1 MRKTGRSQFQTCHFR
16 GRRPNAAPAPLLF
29 SASLTVEAAIVLPLF
44 LFFCTNVLWLFE
56 MVRFQSSMLLALH
69 DAGQETASYAFLAE
83 EAAGALTGE
92 EGDLSLPT
100 GAAGGA
106 LFSEGFVRNA
116 VAPKLQAVHAV
127 AGGTGGI
134 SYLQSEYDLARGTV
148 LLAADYQFRPF
159 VPLIAPSRISAQ
171 TVVYCH
177 LWTGYERAPEGI
189 GDAKDAVVYVTPTG
203 EVYHRDRNCTYLAP
217 SVQQISASRLGEAR
231 NSGGGRY
238 YPCEVCHPTRSGILF
253 VTRTGNRYHCRM
265 DCPSLKRTANAV
277 TLSWALEHG
286 YRACSKCGGG

>member
-1 MRKTGRSQFQTCHFR
+1 M
-16 GRRPNAAPAPLLF
+16 F

-69 DAGQETASYAFLAE
+69 DAGQETAAYAFLAE
-83 EAAGALTGE
+83 AAKDLSVGE
-92 EGDLSLPT
+92 ENLSFPV

-106 LFSEGFVRNA
+106 LFSEGFVRNE
-116 VAPKLQAVHAV
+116 VAPKLQAAHTV
-127 AGGTGGI
+127 AGGVGGI
-134 SYLQSEYDLARGTV
+134 SYLQSEYDLVQGTV

-159 VPLIAPSRISAQ
+159 VPLIAPPGIPAQ
-171 TVVYCH
+171 TVAYCH
-177 LWTGYERAPEGI
+177 LWTGYEKTPEGI
-189 GDAKDAVVYVTPTG
+189 GDADTAVVYVTPTG

-217 SVQQISASRLGEAR
+217 SVQEISASHLGDAR

-238 YPCEVCHPTRSGILF
+238 YACEVCHPARSGILF
-253 VTRTGNRYHCRM
+253 ITRSGNRYHCRM

-277 TLSWALEHG
+277 TLGWALEHG
-286 YRACSKCGGG
+286 YRACSKCGG